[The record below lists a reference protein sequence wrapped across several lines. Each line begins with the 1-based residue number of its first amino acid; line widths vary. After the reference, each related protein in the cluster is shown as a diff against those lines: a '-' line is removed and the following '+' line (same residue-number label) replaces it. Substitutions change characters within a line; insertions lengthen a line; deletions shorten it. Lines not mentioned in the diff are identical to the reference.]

1 MKYGFI
7 GCGNM
12 GGALARAISKATKDI
27 MLCDATPEK
36 ANEALEGCKATM
48 EKYL

>member
-12 GGALARAISKATKDI
+12 GGAIASALSKGTKDI
-27 MLCDATPEK
+27 LLADPSK
-36 ANEALEGCKATM
+36 AEALAPVSGSFWR
-48 EKYL
+48 